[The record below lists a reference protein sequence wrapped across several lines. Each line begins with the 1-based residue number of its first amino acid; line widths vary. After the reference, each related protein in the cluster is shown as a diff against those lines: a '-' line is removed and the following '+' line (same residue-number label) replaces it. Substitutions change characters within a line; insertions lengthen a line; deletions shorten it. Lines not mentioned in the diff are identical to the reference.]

1 MKTQQNSL
9 GSDFHKKFS
18 ASVIKLKEFFQRE
31 DSQENFLVPFAE
43 GAVKNFIAGV
53 DFFAKKNKEIEQ
65 DPRKE
70 FCDYPSA

>member
-9 GSDFHKKFS
+9 GSDLQKKFS

-43 GAVKNFIAGV
+43 GAVKNFIVGV
-53 DFFAKKNKEIEQ
+53 DSLAKKNKEIEQ

-70 FCDYPSA
+70 FCHYPSA